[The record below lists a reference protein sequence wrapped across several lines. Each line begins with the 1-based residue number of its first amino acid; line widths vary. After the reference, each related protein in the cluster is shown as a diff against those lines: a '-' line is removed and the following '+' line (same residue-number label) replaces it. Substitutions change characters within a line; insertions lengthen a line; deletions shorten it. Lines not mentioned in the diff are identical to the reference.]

1 MKVEKLDRVAMNV
14 ENLDKAIAFFSDLL
28 GITFDKLPSPPG
40 MRSQVAISPA
50 GLELLEMGLEALND
64 QPPIQKE
71 GIYCFHFKVDNLE
84 RAKAEMKKKGV
95 RLIRDITLGTLKEAV
110 FCRDDLHGA
119 VIVLVEYTKP
129 KVIEAIRERA

>member
-14 ENLDKAIAFFSDLL
+14 EDLDKAIAFFSDLL

-40 MRSQVAISPA
+40 MRSQVAISPS
-50 GLELLEMGLEALND
+50 GLELLEMGLEALED
-64 QPPIQKE
+64 QTPIQKE
-71 GIYCFHFKVDNLE
+71 GVYCFHFKVDNLE
-84 RAKAEMKKKGV
+84 QAKEEMKKKGV
-95 RLIRDITLGTLKEAV
+95 RLIREITLGTLKEAV

-129 KVIEAIRERA
+129 KVIEAILERP

>member
-14 ENLDKAIAFFSDLL
+14 EDLDKAIAFFSDLL

-40 MRSQVAISPA
+40 MKSQVAISPS
-50 GLELLEMGLEALND
+50 GLELLEMGLEALED
-64 QPPIQKE
+64 QTPIQKE
-71 GIYCFHFKVDNLE
+71 GVYCFHFKVDNLE
-84 RAKAEMKKKGV
+84 QAKEEMKKKGV

-110 FCRDDLHGA
+110 FSRDDLHGA

-129 KVIEAIRERA
+129 KVIEAILERA